1 MVQNTNIP
9 LNHTLRV
16 YDIQADDFGDVETLG
31 DYHSLAALVEDTQ
44 GFENSDHIDNLTGS
58 LLAFIEPT
66 DPYYVSRNGKLYGLV
81 AQFSRF
87 ADYGQNSWYKITSVR
102 PGESLIGGGDD
113 LVELTLV
120 RTVPG
125 EAAAD
130 EES

>member
-16 YDIQADDFGDVETLG
+16 YNLTANEFGDAETVG
-31 DYHSLAALVEDTQ
+31 DYHTLAALVEDTQ
-44 GFENSDHIDNLTGS
+44 GFENSDHIDSLTGT

-66 DPYYVSRNGKLYGLV
+66 DPFYVERNGDLEGLV

-87 ADYGQNSWYKITSVR
+87 NNYNERSWYRIASVR

-113 LVELTLV
+113 LIELTLTAIMP
-120 RTVPG
+120 R
-125 EAAAD
+125 EAYVED
-130 EES
+130 ES